1 MEESVVQTNVDDNHQ
16 NEKQEQQDSKNKSAT
31 QQAQQ
36 LPEPDITS
44 SAKGKIFYCLEL
56 CLLIH
61 LTYIVLQ

>member
-31 QQAQQ
+31 QQAQ

-56 CLLIH
+56 CPLIH
-61 LTYIVLQ
+61 LIYIVSQ